1 MSEADHKYERRIIDV
16 EHLKLLAIFHY
27 VSGGMAVLFSSLFFF
42 YAGAMTLIPA
52 EVLDTPRQPIPGVD
66 AQLALSVITWLFGTL
81 GALGIIYGI
90 LQIISGRLMMKR
102 RRRLFSLIVAIPNV
116 IFIPYGT
123 ILSVL
128 TIIVLDRNSVKELY
142 LERAGTTDQPKP

>member
-16 EHLKLLAIFHY
+16 EHLKLLTIFHY
-27 VSGGMAVLFSSLFFF
+27 VSGGMSVLFSSLFFF

-52 EVLDTPRQPIPGVD
+52 EVLDTPRQPISGVD
-66 AQLALSVITWLFGTL
+66 TQLALSVITWLFGIL
-81 GALGIIYGI
+81 GGLGIIYGL
-90 LQIISGRLMMKR
+90 LQIVSGRLMMKR

-123 ILSVL
+123 ILAVL
-128 TIIVLDRNSVKELY
+128 TILVLDRNSVKDLY
-142 LERAGTTDQPKP
+142 LERTITSEQIQP